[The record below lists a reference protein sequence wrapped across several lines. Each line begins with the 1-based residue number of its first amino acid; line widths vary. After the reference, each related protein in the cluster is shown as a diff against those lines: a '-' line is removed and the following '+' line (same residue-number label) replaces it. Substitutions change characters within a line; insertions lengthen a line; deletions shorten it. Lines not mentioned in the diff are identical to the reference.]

1 MHCVLPRSLATVS
14 DFIVAGAFP
23 RPSVLISGLQ
33 HGRPSLAQLH
43 KLLALTVTG
52 LAAEP
57 LSWLQ
62 QLIYSQRLQQLQ
74 IPEDPVVVIGHW
86 RSGTTYL
93 HQLMGCD
100 PCAATASNSLTV
112 APQVALL
119 LKPLLQPLLHRTMTP
134 IRPIDAVPWGADD
147 PQEDE
152 VGLSRLTMDSHMA
165 GIAFPCDYLHHLR
178 RTVLRTTPAY
188 ERALVMFCRLTWLHA
203 GFGKHHLLIK
213 NPAHSAR
220 VPLLLRLFPRCRFIL
235 LKRRPIDAVRS
246 LVLVKQRL
254 ASLVGLQDP
263 PDQITQVE
271 ETVAAHRL
279 LMEAFEASRQLI
291 PAGQLTEVA
300 FDDLRD
306 APVATVKRIYTDLA
320 IDSWAQA
327 QEPIARRAAQ
337 SRRYRPWPVTL
348 EPAAEQHLITLLG
361 HG

>member
-1 MHCVLPRSLATVS
+1 M
-14 DFIVAGAFP
+14 
-23 RPSVLISGLQ
+23 
-33 HGRPSLAQLH
+33 
-43 KLLALTVTG
+43 
-52 LAAEP
+52 
-57 LSWLQ
+57 
-62 QLIYSQRLQQLQ
+62 
-74 IPEDPVVVIGHW
+74 GHW
-86 RSGTTYL
+86 
-93 HQLMGCD
+93 
-100 PCAATASNSLTV
+100 
-112 APQVALL
+112 
-119 LKPLLQPLLHRTMTP
+119 
-134 IRPIDAVPWGADD
+134 
-147 PQEDE
+147 
-152 VGLSRLTMDSHMA
+152 
-165 GIAFPCDYLHHLR
+165 
-178 RTVLRTTPAY
+178 
-188 ERALVMFCRLTWLHA
+188 RLTWLHA

-254 ASLVGLQDP
+254 ASLVGLHDP

-306 APVATVKRIYTDLA
+306 APVATVERIYTDLA

-327 QEPIARRAAQ
+327 KAPIARRAAQ
-337 SRRYRPWPVTL
+337 SSRYRPLPVTL
-348 EPAAEQHLITLLG
+348 EPAAEQRLITLLG

>member
-1 MHCVLPRSLATVS
+1 MLHFSNLSDALVAGGCIRPITLAKGLKLGSLSSKRVPVALLLTVS
-14 DFIVAGAFP
+14 
-23 RPSVLISGLQ
+23 GLVVEPFAWLQ
-33 HGRPSLAQLH
+33 SLWHGR
-43 KLLALTVTG
+43 
-52 LAAEP
+52 
-57 LSWLQ
+57 
-62 QLIYSQRLQQLQ
+62 R
-74 IPEDPVVVIGHW
+74 IPACACPDNPVVVIGHW

-93 HQLMGCD
+93 HQLMGSD

-165 GIAFPCDYLHHLR
+165 GIAFPRDYLHHLK
-178 RTVLRTTPAY
+178 RTVLRTTTAY

-306 APVATVKRIYTDLA
+306 APVATVERIYTDLA

-327 QEPIARRAAQ
+327 KAPIARRAAQ
-337 SRRYRPWPVTL
+337 SSRYRPLPVTL
-348 EPAAEQHLITLLG
+348 EPAAEQRLITLLG

>member
-1 MHCVLPRSLATVS
+1 MHCLLPRSFATVS

-33 HGRPSLAQLH
+33 HGRPSLSQLH
-43 KLLALTVTG
+43 KLLALTCTG

-62 QLIYSQRLQQLQ
+62 QLIYSQRLQQQQL
-74 IPEDPVVVIGHW
+74 PDDPVVVIGHW

-112 APQVALL
+112 DPQVALL
-119 LKPLLQPLLHRTMTP
+119 LKPLLHRTMTP

-165 GIAFPCDYLHHLR
+165 GIAFPRDYLHHLR
-178 RTVLRTTPAY
+178 RTVLRATPAY
-188 ERALVMFCRLTWLHA
+188 ERALVMFSRLTWLHA
-203 GFGKHHLLIK
+203 GPGKHHLLIK

-271 ETVAAHRL
+271 ETVEAHRL
-279 LMEAFEASRQLI
+279 LMAAFESSRQLI

-306 APVATVKRIYTDLA
+306 APVATVERIYTDLA

-327 QEPIARRAAQ
+327 QAPIARRAAQ
-337 SRRYRPWPVTL
+337 SSRYRPLPVTL
-348 EPAAEQHLITLLG
+348 EPAAEQRLITLLG